1 MILAD
6 SHAHSQYSFDGPGAS
21 TVDAICAEY
30 IEKGFSVAALT
41 DHYDVDYIE
50 DGLYSPYDVDDAR
63 RDYEAAAEKYA
74 GRFDLVW
81 GVELGQAPFRPESAR
96 HFVREHGFEFVI
108 GSIHNL
114 DMCPD
119 FYYIGYA
126 NMPDEMIRRLYA
138 RYVEALFAVVRFGG
152 IHTLAHVTYPIR
164 YIHRDGRTLDIAEF
178 YDDYR
183 QLFRELI
190 DAGIA
195 LEVNTAKVRTG
206 YVTSP
211 DVDLI
216 ELYRDCGGTRVTV
229 GSDGHRPGDF
239 GEDVADTI
247 AKLGA
252 LGFKELVIPSHCGTR
267 TIPIE

>member
-6 SHAHSQYSFDGPGAS
+6 SHAHTTYSFDGGS
-21 TVDAICAEY
+21 TARADDICAEY
-30 IEKGFSVAALT
+30 IEKGFSLAALT
-41 DHYDVDYIE
+41 DHYDIDYIE
-50 DGLYSPYDVDDAR
+50 DGLYSPYRVDEAR
-63 RDYEAAAEKYA
+63 REYDAACEKYA
-74 GRFDLVW
+74 GRFELVW
-81 GVELGQAPFRPESAR
+81 GIELGQAPYRAESAR
-96 HFVREHGFEFVI
+96 RYVAEHGFEFVI

-119 FYYIGYA
+119 FYYMDFSK
-126 NMPDEMIRRLYA
+126 MPDEMIRRLYA

-152 IHTLAHVTYPIR
+152 IHTLAHVTYPMR
-164 YIHRDGRTLDIAEF
+164 YIHRSGRSLDLSEF

-183 QLFRELI
+183 RLFRELI
-190 DAGIA
+190 DSGVA
-195 LEVNTAKVRTG
+195 LEVNTGKVRAG

-216 ELYRDCGGTRVTV
+216 ALYRDCGGTRITV
-229 GSDGHRPGDF
+229 GSDAHRTGDY

-252 LGFKELVIPSHCGTR
+252 MGFRELVVPAHDGTR